1 MSCADILIIMFI
13 LSNKGGAGH
22 GGDLRSDAASHGFRG
37 KLPAGERLA
46 AQNLIGKRYRK
57 RALAFLPPSWNLV
70 DDEQEATLSGKI
82 VTELIWHGHP
92 VSGADKAD
100 TF

>member
-1 MSCADILIIMFI
+1 L
-13 LSNKGGAGH
+13 GAG
-22 GGDLRSDAASHGFRG
+22 HGFRG
-37 KLPAGERLA
+37 KTPAGKRLA

-57 RALAFLPPSWNLV
+57 RALAFLPPSWNQV
-70 DDEQEATLSGKI
+70 DDEQEATLSDKM
-82 VTELIWHGHP
+82 VTELIWHGQS